1 MDTYSSIP
9 MSSGAVSVNIV
20 QRSSS
25 GVSCTRVSSSGI
37 SAADILSSDM
47 TVSEDMVSSEAP
59 ISSEDT
65 VSSEAVAVSTD
76 MLLYSSESSAGS
88 PLEQPTRIAA
98 VNTTVA

>member
-1 MDTYSSIP
+1 MSSTMDTYSSIP

-47 TVSEDMVSSEAP
+47 TVSEDMVSSE
-59 ISSEDT
+59 DT

-76 MLLYSSESSAGS
+76 MLLIPRKALPV
-88 PLEQPTRIAA
+88 PL
-98 VNTTVA
+98 